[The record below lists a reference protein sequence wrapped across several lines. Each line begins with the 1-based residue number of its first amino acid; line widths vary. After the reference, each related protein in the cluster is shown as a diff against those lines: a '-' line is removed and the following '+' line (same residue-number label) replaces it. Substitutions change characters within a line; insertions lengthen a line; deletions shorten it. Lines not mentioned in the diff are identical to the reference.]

1 LISGSNRPIGPE
13 IRKLLENGTKPEEI
27 TQWFD
32 TEALEDFMT
41 TYAIDLDSRRN
52 PKPEPRPG
60 RDYPWD
66 MYPADDPEDEI
77 L

>member
-1 LISGSNRPIGPE
+1 
-13 IRKLLENGTKPEEI
+13 
-27 TQWFD
+27 
-32 TEALEDFMT
+32 MT